1 MKFQYV
7 IQNNV
12 SNENIRQM
20 KKKKEKFNI
29 QNIAIFKLIIKKRLF
44 EKNFILSHLK
54 RNTKGGSLKHKIIR
68 DNLYVFQVCI
78 FQEVC

>member
-7 IQNNV
+7 IQYNV

-20 KKKKEKFNI
+20 KKRKEKFNI

-44 EKNFILSHLK
+44 ETFCHIL
-54 RNTKGGSLKHKIIR
+54 KGIQREAH
-68 DNLYVFQVCI
+68 
-78 FQEVC
+78 